1 MSITV
6 QFLQQSQAA
15 EPTSETVPSGPCGL
29 QRIERTFALSHRP
42 KRIRA
47 CIPPP
52 KPVAETA
59 SQTMISA
66 YVPYPGRSV
75 LHKRIHINNI
85 AAIGQMQAQQQQV
98 IAQQQQATAMQ
109 QELLAQQQIA
119 AATGVI
125 AQAQSNPRPD
135 TIDPRLN
142 DVQYSLIADVIAVA
156 AHLMDKHSVT
166 SDTFLNNKLLLNT
179 APLIEGVSEKLIAYK
194 LELASNAFEN
204 ATDPAKFQ
212 DFVYRDHLE
221 SRDVY
226 DEINLRAGYLLM
238 TMVAIAASSIE
249 GDAYDWPAPPVIVD
263 VETGTAAGPVPDTAP
278 APAQAQATVAQA
290 AARQVAA
297 RQATPSIGTKRAKK
311 IAGPRSKR

>member
-15 EPTSETVPSGPCGL
+15 EQTPETVPSGPCGL

-52 KPVAETA
+52 KPAAEAA
-59 SQTMISA
+59 SQAMISA

-75 LHKRIHINNI
+75 LHKRIHANNI
-85 AAIGQMQAQQQQV
+85 AAIGQMQAQQVQAL
-98 IAQQQQATAMQ
+98 AQQQQATSMQ
-109 QELLAQQQIA
+109 QQLLAQQQIA

-135 TIDPRLN
+135 SIDPRLN
-142 DVQYSLIADVIAVA
+142 DAQYSLIADVVAVA
-156 AHLMDKHSVT
+156 AHLMDKDSVT
-166 SDTFLNNKLLLNT
+166 SATFLDNKLKLNT
-179 APLIEGVSEKLIAYK
+179 APLIDEVEEKLVAYK
-194 LELASNAFEN
+194 LELASKAFAS
-204 ATDPAKFQ
+204 ATDPAKFE
-212 DFVYRDHLE
+212 DFVYREDLE
-221 SRDVY
+221 SREVY

-238 TMVAIAASSIE
+238 TMVAIAAASIE
-249 GDAYDWPAPPVIVD
+249 GDPYDWPAPPDVID
-263 VETGTAAGPVPDTAP
+263 LDTGPATVPAP
-278 APAQAQATVAQA
+278 GTAPAQAAVAKAAVKQA
-290 AARQVAA
+290 APR
-297 RQATPSIGTKRAKK
+297 IGTKRAKK